1 MKFEKLL
8 EMAFQNEE
16 KSKRFLC
23 YDSGSGVEIINQG
36 DQNAKFKNKCKYNC
50 ATYGI
55 VKHLLNFVLY

>member
-1 MKFEKLL
+1 
-8 EMAFQNEE
+8 MAFQNEE

-23 YDSGSGVEIINQG
+23 YDSSSEVEIINQW
-36 DQNAKFKNKCKYNC
+36 DQNAKFHNKFKYNC